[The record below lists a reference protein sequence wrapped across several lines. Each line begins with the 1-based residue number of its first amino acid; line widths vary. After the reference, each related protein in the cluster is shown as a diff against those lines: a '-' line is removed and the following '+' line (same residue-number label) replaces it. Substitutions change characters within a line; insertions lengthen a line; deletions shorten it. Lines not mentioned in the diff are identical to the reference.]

1 MLFTSTKDHS
11 GFYIENGLRA
21 REEGGKRVKRL
32 EMVMIWTSEGAEKW
46 TYSRCNFESEA
57 KDCWS
62 WGKGSNREWLLG
74 FWLEYGDQCCYL
86 SRYWRLRGFRAA
98 GCGGEVIGL
107 EREKWRVAFGKCWF
121 WNALEM
127 SKGSFRSWKFD
138 SVQNVIA
145 LRAGPSSIL
154 YNKHMECC
162 VARNS
167 MQ

>member
-62 WGKGSNREWLLG
+62 
-74 FWLEYGDQCCYL
+74 
-86 SRYWRLRGFRAA
+86 
-98 GCGGEVIGL
+98 
-107 EREKWRVAFGKCWF
+107 
-121 WNALEM
+121 
-127 SKGSFRSWKFD
+127 
-138 SVQNVIA
+138 
-145 LRAGPSSIL
+145 
-154 YNKHMECC
+154 
-162 VARNS
+162 
-167 MQ
+167 